1 MLGGQWDGV
10 GLAGGRVDHDQ
21 GVSVGDLFAFPFDG
35 DRLCVLWKEQEV
47 GLVNDVLLRGEE
59 VWFVSVFCR
68 FSEKVLGLGVFP
80 ELFLFAEQL
89 EGCQFFS
96 LCLRLLRFDRF
107 EHLAFF
113 LF

>member
-1 MLGGQWDGV
+1 M
-10 GLAGGRVDHDQ
+10 
-21 GVSVGDLFAFPFDG
+21 
-35 DRLCVLWKEQEV
+35 
-47 GLVNDVLLRGEE
+47 NDVFLRGEE
-59 VWFVSVFCR
+59 VWLVSVFAR

-89 EGCQFFS
+89 KGCQFFS
-96 LCLRLLRFDRF
+96 LRLWLLRFDRL